1 MKTILLLAQNPE
13 LAQTVGAGLKSDA
26 YRCIHRTTMSEAEP
40 LLRGRLI
47 DAVVV
52 DADSMEIPGLWFLER
67 LRSLAPELP
76 TLVLAPRQAE
86 QWEWEEEAY
95 LQGVAHVLS
104 KPIRPRL
111 LKTILDRLDLEP
123 VSSTPSAVPRSNSAL
138 LPANPPEAS
147 LPNLSMAPGASVR
160 SLEALRN
167 FSSVLSHSLQVESF
181 LHQFLLQLR
190 EVIGVNRAAIFLR
203 PAGVFGQGVPEAS
216 GGRRMRS
223 ACAIGLPQGLL
234 DHFELSFESG
244 IGGYLFR
251 YGRILQR
258 DSLEVCHDP
267 EMRKEFELL
276 GAQVAIPILDRETL
290 IGVAAFD
297 GRVTGGALVNG
308 ELELIFHLLEQLGL
322 AVRNIWLHDQL
333 SANHKMMTDVLR
345 ELSSACVVVGRNL
358 NILQYNKAARK
369 LLLTSLAR
377 GEEPEFSHL
386 PPLLGSKVYQ
396 VLQTGNAIAPFR
408 FEPGQPAGAV
418 FQVSIVPF
426 MQREEV
432 LPEAAL
438 LMVEDQT
445 QSRLLHDLEVETEN
459 LRLIKTMADRLAHEI
474 GNAMVPL
481 ATHQQL
487 LGEKFRDA
495 EFRASLDQAMA
506 DGVKR
511 VSRFVNQM
519 RFLARDGL
527 HTRDAFP
534 LVQLLEEAFQDAN
547 KHQAVK
553 SARLKYHQE
562 KKPIIISGERL
573 ALKHAFSEIMLN
585 ALQANVG
592 DASIGVTM
600 ETDATA
606 AGPACVRVE
615 VRDNGPGFRPDV
627 ARRLPRPFETSRTVG
642 LGLGLCVSRKIFELH
657 QGKLEIVPSPESP
670 SGIVRITLPMD
681 HADFEGSHQEGPDLS

>member
-1 MKTILLLAQNPE
+1 MKTILLLARHPQASE
-13 LAQTVGAGLKSDA
+13 LSLNSDA
-26 YRCIHRTTMSEAEP
+26 YRVIHRSSLDEAEP
-40 LLRGRLI
+40 LLRGGLV

-52 DADSMEIPGLWFLER
+52 DVESMEMQGLWFLEKLWTFAPR
-67 LRSLAPELP
+67 LPALLLAPGGSNEP
-76 TLVLAPRQAE
+76 
-86 QWEWEEEAY
+86 WEWEEEAY
-95 LQGVAHVLS
+95 VQGVSHVLS
-104 KPIRPRL
+104 KPVRPRL
-111 LKTILDRLDLEP
+111 LRTILDRLGSDAWSVP
-123 VSSTPSAVPRSNSAL
+123 ASTSDSVSAPTPSPGSMRNASGPAISPASSTGS
-138 LPANPPEAS
+138 
-147 LPNLSMAPGASVR
+147 GASVR

-167 FSSVLSHSLQVESF
+167 FSSVLSHSLQAEEF

-203 PAGVFGQGVPEAS
+203 QSAAFDTSAREVKGS
-216 GGRRMRS
+216 RRMQS
-223 ACAIGLPQGLL
+223 ACAIGLPAGLL
-234 DHFELSFESG
+234 EHFELSFESG

-258 DSLEVCHDP
+258 DSLEVRHDQ
-267 EMRKEFELL
+267 EMAKEFELL

-297 GRVTGGALVNG
+297 GRVTGEALVNG

-333 SANHKMMTDVLR
+333 MANHRMMADVLR

-358 NILQYNKAARK
+358 NLMHYNKSARK
-369 LLLTSLAR
+369 LLLPSLPR
-377 GEEPEFSHL
+377 GKEPEFSHL
-386 PPLLGSKVYQ
+386 PALLGSKIYQ
-396 VLQTGNAIAPFR
+396 VLQTGNAIAPFK
-408 FEPGQPAGAV
+408 FEPDQPPGAV

-426 MQREEV
+426 LQRQEA

-445 QSRLLHDLEVETEN
+445 QSKLLHKLEVEAEN

-495 EFRASLDQAMA
+495 EFRDSLDQAMA

-527 HTRDAFP
+527 HKRDAFP

-547 KHQAVK
+547 KHQPVK
-553 SARLKYHQE
+553 SARLKYKQE
-562 KKPIIISGERL
+562 KNPIIISGERS

-585 ALQANVG
+585 ALQANAG

-600 ETDATA
+600 ETDMSPQGLAW
-606 AGPACVRVE
+606 VRVE
-615 VRDNGPGFRPDV
+615 VRDNGPGFKEEA
-627 ARRLPRPFETSRTVG
+627 ARRLPRPFETNRTVG
-642 LGLGLCVSRKIFELH
+642 LGLGLCVSQKIVELH
-657 QGKLEIVPSPESP
+657 HGKLEIIPSPESP
-670 SGIVRITLPMD
+670 SGIVRISLP
-681 HADFEGSHQEGPDLS
+681 FERQAKNENAP